1 MAAEPTR
8 FTPWSRLDASELQP
22 PPAHEVR
29 SVLVIGAGSS
39 GLVAA
44 KHLRDAGF
52 AVEVLEKDTQI
63 GGAFVTKAY
72 DDGKLVSSKYL
83 TAFSDLRSPR
93 SDPSHLSMT
102 AYVDYLC
109 RYAEQEGLL
118 PLIRFGRAVSAVERR
133 ADGRYRVRVSGE
145 AAPRLVDAVCVCSGL
160 HEVPYVP
167 AIPGLDWFEGTVLH
181 SSEYKDKSLF
191 AGKRVLVVG
200 CGETGMD
207 LAYRAVQV
215 ASQAAMSIRNGFLSV
230 PHEGWG
236 GMPLD
241 TYITN
246 LFEHAYE
253 HPFCHDHHFKW
264 RVTTY
269 VIRTIFFA
277 LTGCTQ
283 GYNQWVGGVR
293 EVRRG
298 YHILCKSTAAMPYL
312 NRPHKLRSWRTRLWA
327 RLFWFSKYVDP
338 ACGMVDKSIL
348 SFGAPASVRGRTVT
362 FADGQTFEA
371 DVIVLAT
378 GYKQTFPFLHA
389 AAAQRRDEAYP
400 VGEQPQPQPQ
410 PPQPQAKRPGRSPP
424 RARPEPEA
432 RQASA
437 RPTPAVTGS
446 NEGAGSDEGTGEGTG
461 EGAGY
466 TSWRAGTGARGAED
480 PLPPE
485 HFIVAPDE
493 PSLAF
498 VGFVRPNVGAIP
510 PMAELQTMWWI
521 ERLRGRVRKAAAPPS
536 YGLLGKKLTYGVD
549 YGNYMHQ
556 LAAEIGA
563 APSLRTLWRRSPR
576 ALASY
581 CLGQAYISFFRLEGP
596 FASESAGWAVAE
608 GELYEPVADRG
619 LLSNAV
625 FVLTMVVFGA
635 MSVVAWALE
644 RASRALLPRVLH
656 EALGSAAHALAGGG
670 KTAPTT
676 CASASAE
683 KAGRK

>member
-1 MAAEPTR
+1 MSETAAPAR
-8 FTPWSRLDASELQP
+8 LTPWSRLDASELQP

-52 AVEVLEKDTQI
+52 AVEVLEKDAEI

-93 SDPSHLSMT
+93 SDPSHLSMG
-102 AYVDYLC
+102 AYVDYLR

-118 PLIRFGRAVSAVERR
+118 PLIRFRRAVAAVERR
-133 ADGRYRVRVSGE
+133 ADGRYRVRVHGE
-145 AAPRLVDAVCVCSGL
+145 AEPRLVDAVCVCSGL

-215 ASQAAMSIRNGFLSV
+215 ASQAALSIRNGFLSV

-269 VIRTIFFA
+269 VIRTLFFL

-293 EVRRG
+293 EVKRG
-298 YHILCKSTAAMPYL
+298 YHILCKSTAAMPFL

-327 RLFWFSKYVDP
+327 RLFWFSKHIDP
-338 ACGMVDKSIL
+338 ACGMADKSIA
-348 SFGAPASVRGRTVT
+348 SFGAPASVRGSTVT
-362 FADGQTFEA
+362 FADGSTFEA

-389 AAAQRRDEAYP
+389 AAVPHERDEAYP
-400 VGEQPQPQPQ
+400 VREQPQQPQ
-410 PPQPQAKRPGRSPP
+410 PPQQQQQQQQAKRPGRSPP
-424 RARPEPEA
+424 RARPATAATAAAAAAAEEPA
-432 RQASA
+432 A
-437 RPTPAVTGS
+437 TPA
-446 NEGAGSDEGTGEGTG
+446 GEGG
-461 EGAGY
+461 GGY
-466 TSWRAGTGARGAED
+466 ATWRAGTGARGAED

-493 PSLAF
+493 PALAF

-510 PMAELQTMWWI
+510 PMAELQAMWWV
-521 ERLRGRVRKAAAPPS
+521 ERLRGRVRRPAAPPS
-536 YGLLGKKLTYGVD
+536 YGLLGGKLAYGVD

-563 APSLRTLWRRSPR
+563 APSLTTLWRRSPR

-596 FASESAGWAVAE
+596 FASERAGWAVAE
-608 GELYEPVADRG
+608 NELYEPVADRG
-619 LLSNAV
+619 LVSNIV
-625 FVLTMVVFGA
+625 FAWTMAVFGA
-635 MSVVAWALE
+635 MNLTAWALE
-644 RASRALLPRVLH
+644 RASGALLPRALH
-656 EALGSAAHALAGGG
+656 AALGSAAHALAGAGG
-670 KTAPTT
+670 FGKAAPTT
-676 CASASAE
+676 RVEMA
-683 KAGRK
+683 KQKW